1 MSRFKFYLKENKNRR
16 KLTEEEKERL
26 RDAKLKHPDLPNYK
40 RSSKYRYS
48 TGDTISVQVSEDRY
62 ITYTVD
68 KLDTFLDPN
77 KEYDSVLSKFQER
90 DRILDLWNKKGF
102 YHKNSKDGD
111 DSSTIYETTHRKR
124 RGENI
129 YDLIRPWNENCK
141 FEAENGLGDKQASI
155 GTTSFTRNAVVIDVD
170 DRFPY
175 PGFDLEDKEEVERWL
190 DDYCEK
196 LIGLK
201 PSKSIVNIEIKEGDI
216 EPKYH
221 YQIFYFLKEPIVYL
235 GYRGF
240 HSQSITEIDDSQRQS
255 YMRLTSSMNKIFG
268 GDEHFT
274 GVQCKN
280 PYGGDNLISY
290 GSGER
295 FYTVEE
301 LEEAV
306 NNVLRVEEKIVE
318 VPVRKLKKKLQ
329 KKERKEVKIKKIEP
343 LSKSLKN
350 KELSRNLYALNRIH
364 PYAFKL
370 EAQGKLN
377 SYEDLIPIFE
387 ALERES
393 LSINGKSDIE
403 PRSNIIASCK
413 GIYNFIKRVYDPNKV
428 NKASISSKKGPM
440 TRSEAAIE
448 GNIIKKITRSLKV
461 KVLVI
466 EGLKNCEISK
476 KMNVSRNT
484 VTNLLKISIF
494 EAFNTALNYIK
505 RHKNS
510 QNEGVRNNIEEL
522 KKLMKILKF
531 LTKKN
536 VNLEKAVKLIK
547 DISDYYEKY
556 CEIPSVF
563 GDFEKIDKDFSKIS
577 LPKYKERVG

>member
-1 MSRFKFYLKENKNRR
+1 MKWNYPIIEKKYTKR

-26 RDAKLKHPDLPNYK
+26 RDAKKRHPDLPNYK
-40 RSSKYRYS
+40 RSKKYRYS
-48 TGDTISVQVSEDRY
+48 AGDTISVQVSRDKY

-68 KLDTFLDPN
+68 SLDTFLDPN
-77 KEYDSVLSKFQER
+77 REYDSILSKFQER

-111 DSSTIYETTHRKR
+111 NSSTLYETTHRKR
-124 RGENI
+124 RGQNI
-129 YDLIRPWNENCK
+129 YDLIRLWDENCK
-141 FEAENGLGDKQASI
+141 YEAENGGDKQVSI
-155 GTTSFTRNAVVIDVD
+155 GTTSFTRDAIVIDVD

-190 DDYCEK
+190 DDYCEE

-201 PSKSIVNIEIKEGDI
+201 PSKSIVNIEIKVGDI

-221 YQIFYFLKEPIVYL
+221 YQIFYFLKDPIVYL

-240 HSQSITEIDDSQRQS
+240 HSSSVTEIDDNQRQQ
-255 YMRLTSSMNKIFG
+255 YIKLTASMNKIFG

-290 GSGER
+290 GDGKR
-295 FYTVEE
+295 FYSIEE

-306 NNVLRVEEKIVE
+306 NKVLGEEKKIVE
-318 VPVRKLKKKLQ
+318 TPLKKVVKKTQ
-329 KKERKEVKIKKIEP
+329 KKEKKEVKVKKIES
-343 LSKSLKN
+343 LSKSLRD
-350 KELSRNLYALNRIH
+350 KELSRNLFAFNRIH
-364 PYAFKL
+364 PYAFRL

-403 PRSNIIASCK
+403 PRSNIISSCK
-413 GIYNFIKRVYDPNKV
+413 GIYNFIKRNYDPNKV
-428 NKASISSKKGPM
+428 SKASISSVKGPM

-448 GNIIKKITRSLKV
+448 GNIIKKILRSLEAKV
-461 KVLVI
+461 YII

-484 VTNLLKISIF
+484 VTNLLKVSVF
-494 EAFNTALNYIK
+494 EAFNTSLNYIK

-510 QNEGVRNNIEEL
+510 QNERVRNNIEEL

-531 LTKKN
+531 LTKRN
-536 VNLEKAVKLIK
+536 INLEKAAKLIR

-556 CEIPSVF
+556 CEIPLIF
-563 GDFEKIDKDFSKIS
+563 GDFEKIDKDFSKIT
-577 LPKYKERVG
+577 LPKYQERTG